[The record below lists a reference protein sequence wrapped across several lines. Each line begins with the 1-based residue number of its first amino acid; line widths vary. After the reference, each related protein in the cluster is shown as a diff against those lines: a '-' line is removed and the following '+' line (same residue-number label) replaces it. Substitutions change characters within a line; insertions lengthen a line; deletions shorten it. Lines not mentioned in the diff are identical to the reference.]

1 MTFETAIHSACR
13 ELGYDGHVKEIKFKK
28 DAHTYAEKIALNFK
42 KPPFGVKNSYMYLDA
57 IDFCLFENH
66 GECDFSISGY
76 VHGNDKIDIIDAID
90 RVLKLCELTTAKMAE
105 SEVQEWSQ

>member
-1 MTFETAIHSACR
+1 MTFEKAINSACR
-13 ELGYDGHVKEIKFKK
+13 ELGYDGHIKEIKYKK
-28 DAHTYAEKIALNFK
+28 DAYTYAERIALNFK

-57 IDFCLFENH
+57 IDFCLFEVN

-90 RVLKLCELTTAKMAE
+90 RVLKLCELTTIKMTE
-105 SEVQEWSQ
+105 SEE

>member
-1 MTFETAIHSACR
+1 MKFEKAIHSACR
-13 ELGYDGHVKEIKFKK
+13 ALGYDGHIKEIKYKK
-28 DAHTYAEKIALNFK
+28 DAYSYAERIALNFK
-42 KPPFGVKNSYMYLDA
+42 KPPFGVKNSYMYLDG
-57 IDFCLFENH
+57 IDFCLFEVN

-105 SEVQEWSQ
+105 SEDEND